1 MDWVLG
7 LISGR
12 SIPESLPATAID
24 LLKSLSWQRKTM
36 PKESLLSS
44 IIDIP
49 MEGKLRMEVR
59 NLIEQISTLHRYNQN

>member
-1 MDWVLG
+1 
-7 LISGR
+7 
-12 SIPESLPATAID
+12 
-24 LLKSLSWQRKTM
+24 LKSLSWQRKIM

-59 NLIEQISTLHRYNQN
+59 NLIEQVSTLHRYNQN